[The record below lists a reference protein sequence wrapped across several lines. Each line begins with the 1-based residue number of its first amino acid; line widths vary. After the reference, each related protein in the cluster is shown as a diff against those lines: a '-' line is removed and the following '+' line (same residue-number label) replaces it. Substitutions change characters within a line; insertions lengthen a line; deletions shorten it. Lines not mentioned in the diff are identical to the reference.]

1 MQKPTHGGNCVTNH
15 LAGFSGKT
23 ESSSVELLSDG
34 SDQLPDRE
42 SVSKPIDLEQLSDQ
56 ADAEYLVNFEG
67 ASDSDVN
74 FFLLRIGQICG
85 KEFRKLDD
93 VVEEVKEIKFGA
105 GAPDSEASRFLQK
118 FNKKFGVSADN
129 LDECLALMEVARG
142 AGTTTGCEQCDI
154 NKKKTAAFEKQNR
167 ELVEENHG
175 LKADIDALKRKI
187 SEMESQVDSA
197 KAEMF
202 ANEERVTSL
211 KHELAKSEAQVK
223 GLTARVD
230 GLNAAKANAEKAYIS
245 LEEFLSA
252 QMAET
257 ASLSDQ
263 RERLVALLRHQ
274 NELCQVYEQS
284 ITESA
289 PQEKAKAPPVQSHRS
304 EKANENHT
312 MELLA
317 KICEKVTEKLPG
329 SALQNVVKIRDSLAS
344 PDSRVVSIVGAI
356 ADHCVDL
363 QQQIDAME
371 EKAGDAASDV
381 QSAEEC
387 GFRILKTFE
396 NELRFLERLINST
409 DLQKVVFY
417 RKETQ
422 SSLVLDQEARSE
434 LVRHSTAVSQFI
446 EDHIGSYS
454 EEQIEKL
461 AMACDDVNASNVFG
475 IMESESFEEHV
486 RGLIEMV
493 EKNDGLE
500 NQFIFDLFFAQAI
513 MNEVLQNH
521 AQSLMSQVEY
531 VTHENQKL
539 QHELTRQEESTAE
552 VKAINKRIIKKLQHK
567 EKRLQKELAKYVQ
580 QGSDNEEDVAAKDSR
595 REFSVR
601 EAARK
606 SESQQAPV
614 NEASRTKSE
623 PATTMGLSLADIE
636 GQYQAEIDN
645 LKEQLAKRD
654 DNRKDEVSVLRQQFS
669 QQQQMWREKLLF
681 MKKTVEELKEERMSL
696 DQVMAELQQM
706 HQAERSRFAAKVR
719 MFHEQVKDIENRA
732 QAERAEKEELK
743 AKNDALSQS
752 VQELRGSLQGEN
764 EQLRSRITSLQ
775 DHHEDSVKESQR
787 LKQANEELV
796 IANAEADQKIQELQC
811 QIESLTIMKRAAEIK
826 VKTEAEKFA
835 NERRNMS
842 SQLTAK
848 ITACRNE
855 FQAQINKQEEMY
867 SEKLQD
873 MVDVSQEYLDASV
886 DISDPVSITMKLTSN
901 LRELEAKKEHYSKV
915 IDDFVS
921 TQEALGIT
929 SKMSTSAAVRR
940 IQDELAG
947 QKKENKT
954 LRRAIKQLRT
964 ETDKHNRESKLAVSD
979 VKETK
984 EWERWARR
992 IYMIVNDSTA
1002 TTLPADQLR
1011 TSLEE
1016 AVLSSIEQKS
1026 MLFKLKVLREEKKAF
1041 VKFNKP
1047 ILTEKSRCQ
1056 PSWRPIIAACAAIKR
1071 LQVRAGCLPLVVG
1084 SKVSS
1089 SILSDTL
1096 IPLAKKRKDQRRN
1109 RVSSEL

>member
-1 MQKPTHGGNCVTNH
+1 MQKPTHGGNLVTNH

-23 ESSSVELLSDG
+23 ESSSFDLLSDG

-56 ADAEYLVNFEG
+56 TDADYLVNCEG

-142 AGTTTGCEQCDI
+142 AGSGSSTGCEQCDI
-154 NKKKTAAFEKQNR
+154 NKKKTATFEKQNR

-175 LKADIDALKRKI
+175 LKTEIDALKRKI

-197 KAEMF
+197 KVEMF

-263 RERLVALLRHQ
+263 RERLVTLLRHQ

-284 ITESA
+284 MTESA
-289 PQEKAKAPPVQSHRS
+289 PQEKVKVHPVQSQRS
-304 EKANENHT
+304 EKANENQT
-312 MELLA
+312 IELLA
-317 KICEKVTEKLPG
+317 KVCEKVAEKLPG

-461 AMACDDVNASNVFG
+461 AMACDDVNAKNVFG

-580 QGSDNEEDVAAKDSR
+580 QGSENEEGVSKDSR
-595 REFSVR
+595 KSTREFSVR
-601 EAARK
+601 EAAH
-606 SESQQAPV
+606 ESQQAPV
-614 NEASRTKSE
+614 NEASRNKSE
-623 PATTMGLSLADIE
+623 PAGLSLADIE

-654 DNRKDEVSVLRQQFS
+654 DNRKDEVSVLRRQFS
-669 QQQQMWREKLLF
+669 EQQQMWREKLLF

-719 MFHEQVKDIENRA
+719 MFQEQVKEIENRA
-732 QAERAEKEELK
+732 QTERTEKEELK

-752 VQELRGSLQGEN
+752 IQELRGSLQGEYD
-764 EQLRSRITSLQ
+764 QLRSLFTAMQ

-787 LKQANEELV
+787 LKQVNEELV
-796 IANAEADQKIQELQC
+796 IASAEADQKIQELQC

-886 DISDPVSITMKLTSN
+886 DISDPLSITMKLTSK

-921 TQEALGIT
+921 TQDALGIT
-929 SKMSTSAAVRR
+929 AKMSTSAAVRR
-940 IQDELAG
+940 MQDELVG
-947 QKKENKT
+947 QKTENKN